1 MLNLKKKKKKFL
13 IDLGKGSMGKS
24 LDFINK
30 TAKFT
35 DSLSLEEL
43 SERSTM
49 QASSCR
55 EGFSPLEMDGV
66 VLCEIRILVQATND
80 YPADEKFEGGGL
92 SL

>member
-1 MLNLKKKKKKFL
+1 
-13 IDLGKGSMGKS
+13 
-24 LDFINK
+24 
-30 TAKFT
+30 
-35 DSLSLEEL
+35 
-43 SERSTM
+43 M

>member
-1 MLNLKKKKKKFL
+1 MVLFWFLSPSCSVHGESQKNQFL
-13 IDLGKGSMGKS
+13 IELGEGGVGKS
-24 LDFINK
+24 LDFMNK

-35 DSLSLEEL
+35 ESLSLEEL

-80 YPADEKFEGGGL
+80 
-92 SL
+92 